1 MRRSH
6 AHGGA
11 LTLLNV
17 PGGRM
22 TTNASARSAGRA
34 SRRSRVTLVPDG
46 RDAGARPAG
55 RHAVEEESRLTSL
68 RPSAVVALTCRTH
81 RLRPAA
87 FLTKIGTGGPQP
99 EPPFGSANSR
109 KCLTSQQ
116 RPVPL
121 IFSRSMAPGVHGS
134 SGGTGSLK
142 QTFTANL
149 HLLRKK
155 KGEEAA
161 SQRPPTPRMSPKPNW
176 TRHSN
181 GVPCAR
187 PGDTASAT
195 A

>member
-6 AHGGA
+6 AHDGA

-34 SRRSRVTLVPDG
+34 SRRSRVALVPDG

-55 RHAVEEESRLTSL
+55 RHAVEEDRLTSL

-99 EPPFGSANSR
+99 GPPFARSASANSR
-109 KCLTSQQ
+109 KCLTSSQ

-121 IFSRSMAPGVHGS
+121 IFSRSMAPGVHDS

-149 HLLRKK
+149 HLL
-155 KGEEAA
+155 
-161 SQRPPTPRMSPKPNW
+161 
-176 TRHSN
+176 
-181 GVPCAR
+181 
-187 PGDTASAT
+187 
-195 A
+195 